1 MIMPLNPYMNSPDTG
16 MTAEQELLQ
25 DLVDDN
31 IAAGGVEVYYM
42 QKEVYNF
49 DEVFRESSL
58 SSFKSGFAIEMM
70 ITNIV
75 GFNGDGDLFSKFG
88 MTYNDQATLTVSSR
102 RFQVEGSKYGMS
114 APKEED
120 LLYMPMTKSFW
131 QIRKVKRDENYYQF
145 GQVYTWRLEVD
156 LYTPNHEEFF
166 DKEVSSED
174 LGMTIQQ
181 VDELFLGK
189 IFGIDN
195 QSSLDQGEALRED
208 SNQSLS
214 GGAFDPNNP
223 FGDM

>member
-114 APKEED
+114 TPKEED

-156 LYTPNHEEFF
+156 LYTPNHEEFS
-166 DKEVSSED
+166 DKEVSPED

-181 VDELFLGK
+181 VDELSLGK